1 MNEAVVTNV
10 PAAGKPLWRKIIA
23 FPLVALVI
31 ALVVFMVPIA
41 AFWPLAKAAGIQSLP
56 GWVDRPFVAIGSA
69 IIAFLVVK
77 LVIAR
82 LGDHP
87 RDDLPFDARTKDAAK
102 GTVIAFALM
111 SVIVAIAFMMG
122 VYDIEGWGGSTSWRM
137 MIFSA
142 GIQAA
147 IVEEILA
154 RGIIFRFLE
163 EFGGSWFALALSSG
177 LFGFGHYSN
186 PNATLFSSIAIAI
199 EAGVM
204 LGGAYMLTRNLWL
217 AIGLHFGWNVTQGY
231 IWDVPVSGN
240 DVDGLVESQ
249 PSGPEIL
256 SGGMF
261 GLEASVIALV
271 LATGLGIWF
280 VYRAVQKGEVVRPW
294 WVRCRLAR
302 EEAAALSA

>member
-1 MNEAVVTNV
+1 MTEVDVASS
-10 PAAGKPLWRKIIA
+10 PARSKPLWRKIVD
-23 FPLVALVI
+23 FPLVAMVI
-31 ALVVFMVPIA
+31 ALVVFMVPIG
-41 AFWPLAKAAGIQSLP
+41 AFWRLAKAAGIQNLP
-56 GWVDRPFVAIGSA
+56 GWVDRPFLAIGSA

-77 LVIAR
+77 FIIAR

-87 RDDLPFDARTKDAAK
+87 RDDLPFDARSKDAVK
-102 GTVIAFALM
+102 GTLIAAGLM
-111 SVIVAIAFMMG
+111 TLIVALAFVLG
-122 VYDIEGWGGSTSWRM
+122 AYDIEGWGGSTSWRM
-137 MIFSA
+137 LIFSA

-147 IVEEILA
+147 IVEEIVA
-154 RGIIFRFLE
+154 RGILFRFLE
-163 EFGGSWFALALSSG
+163 DFGGSWFALALSSG

-240 DVDGLVESQ
+240 EVDGLVEAQ
-249 PSGPEIL
+249 PTGPEIL

-271 LATGLGIWF
+271 LATALGIWF

-294 WVRCRLAR
+294 WVRRRLAR